1 VKRFDVVTIF
11 PEMFDALADH
21 GITRRALDEGRF
33 ELKTWDPRD
42 FTQDNYRRVDDRP
55 YGGGPGMVM
64 LPGPLQAC
72 IEAAKAR
79 QQEAGVSSPHVVLMS
94 PQGERLGE
102 GLVNELASKEGLVV
116 IAGRYEGVDER
127 LVERVVD
134 REVSIGDYVT
144 SGGELPAMVMID
156 CIVRRLPGSLNDAES
171 AAQDSFA
178 VRSASLP
185 RGLLDTPHYTRPEEW
200 KGMKVPEVLLSG
212 NHAAIARWRRKQA
225 LGRTWRRRP
234 DLLDEKALSKEDRQL
249 LEEYRRELQAG
260 QQQQQ

>member
-64 LPGPLQAC
+64 LPGPLEAS
-72 IEAAKAR
+72 IEAARSR
-79 QQEAGVSSPHVVLMS
+79 QKEAGVSRPHVVLMS

-116 IAGRYEGVDER
+116 IAGRYEGIDER
-127 LVERVVD
+127 LVDKVVD

-171 AAQDSFA
+171 ASQDSF
-178 VRSASLP
+178 SA
-185 RGLLDTPHYTRPEEW
+185 GLLDWPHYTRPEEW
-200 KGMKVPEVLLSG
+200 KGAKVPDVLLSG

-225 LGRTWRRRP
+225 LGRTWQRRP
-234 DLLDEKALSKEDRQL
+234 DLIDEKALSKEDRQL
-249 LEEYRRELQAG
+249 LEEFRRE
-260 QQQQQ
+260 QQQAAQQQ

>member
-1 VKRFDVVTIF
+1 VKHFDVVTIF
-11 PEMFDALADH
+11 PEMLDALADH

-33 ELKTWDPRD
+33 EMKAWDPRD
-42 FTQDNYRRVDDRP
+42 FTQDSYRRVDDRP

-64 LPGPLQAC
+64 MPGPLEAC

-79 QQEAGVSSPHVVLMS
+79 QKAAGVERPQVVLMS

-102 GLVNELASKEGLVV
+102 DLVRELVAIEGLVV
-116 IAGRYEGVDER
+116 IAGRYEGLDER
-127 LVERVVD
+127 LVEKVVD

-156 CIVRRLPGSLNDAES
+156 CIVRRLPGSLNDEGSAE
-171 AAQDSFA
+171 QDSFA
-178 VRSASLP
+178 VQSASLP

-200 KGMKVPEVLLSG
+200 KGMKVPDVLLSG

-225 LGRTWRRRP
+225 LGRTWERRP
-234 DLLDEKALSKEDRQL
+234 ELIDEKSLAKDDRQL
-249 LEEYRRELQAG
+249 LEEYRREQQAA
-260 QQQQQ
+260 QQQQ

>member
-1 VKRFDVVTIF
+1 VKRFDVITIF
-11 PEMFDALADH
+11 PEMFDAVADH

-42 FTQDNYRRVDDRP
+42 FTQDSYRRVDDRP

-64 LPGPLQAC
+64 LPEPLAAC

-79 QQEAGVSSPHVVLMS
+79 QKEAGVERPHVVLMS

-102 GLVNELASKEGLVV
+102 ELVKELVSLDGLVV
-116 IAGRYEGVDER
+116 IAGRYEGIDER
-127 LVERVVD
+127 VVERVVD
-134 REVSIGDYVT
+134 REISIGDYVT

-171 AAQDSFA
+171 AEQDSFA

-200 KGMKVPEVLLSG
+200 KGLKVPEVLLSG

-225 LGRTWRRRP
+225 LGRTWDRRR
-234 DLLDEKALSKEDRQL
+234 DLLDEMALSKEDRQL
-249 LEEYRRELQAG
+249 LDEYRREQQAA
-260 QQQQQ
+260 QQQQ

>member
-1 VKRFDVVTIF
+1 MRFDVVTIF
-11 PEMFDALADH
+11 PEMFDAVADH

-42 FTQDNYRRVDDRP
+42 FTQDGYRRVDDRP

-64 LPGPLQAC
+64 LPGPLEAC

-79 QQEAGVSSPHVVLMS
+79 QKDAGVSSPRVVLMS

-102 GLVNELASKEGLVV
+102 ELVKELASMEGLVL
-116 IAGRYEGVDER
+116 IAGRYEGIDER
-127 LVERVVD
+127 LVGRVVD

-171 AAQDSFA
+171 ATQDSF
-178 VRSASLP
+178 SA
-185 RGLLDTPHYTRPEEW
+185 GLLDWPHYTRPEEW
-200 KGMKVPEVLLSG
+200 MGAKVPDVLLSG

-225 LGRTWRRRP
+225 LGRTWDRRP
-234 DLLDEKALSKEDRQL
+234 DLLDGKALSKEDQQL
-249 LEEYRRELQAG
+249 LDEYRRERQAA
-260 QQQQQ
+260 QQQQ

>member
-1 VKRFDVVTIF
+1 
-11 PEMFDALADH
+11 MFDAVADH

-64 LPGPLQAC
+64 LPGPLEAS
-72 IEAAKAR
+72 IEAAKSR
-79 QQEAGVSSPHVVLMS
+79 QKEAGVSRPHVVLMS

-102 GLVNELASKEGLVV
+102 GLVNELTSREGLVV
-116 IAGRYEGVDER
+116 IAGRYEGIDER

-171 AAQDSFA
+171 ASQDSF
-178 VRSASLP
+178 SA
-185 RGLLDTPHYTRPEEW
+185 GLLDWPHYTRPEEW
-200 KGMKVPEVLLSG
+200 KGAKVPDVLLSG

-225 LGRTWRRRP
+225 LGRTWQRRP

-249 LEEYRRELQAG
+249 LEEYRREQQAA
-260 QQQQQ
+260 QQQQ

>member
-1 VKRFDVVTIF
+1 VKRFDVITIF
-11 PEMFDALADH
+11 PDMFDALADH

-42 FTQDNYRRVDDRP
+42 FTQDSYRRVDDRP

-64 LPGPLQAC
+64 LPGPLEAC
-72 IEAAKAR
+72 IEAAGSR
-79 QQEAGVSSPHVVLMS
+79 QRQAGVTRPHVVLMS

-116 IAGRYEGVDER
+116 IAGRYEGIDER

-171 AAQDSFA
+171 AQQDSF
-178 VRSASLP
+178 SA
-185 RGLLDTPHYTRPEEW
+185 GLLDWPHYTRPEEW
-200 KGMKVPEVLLSG
+200 KGSKVPDVLLSG

-225 LGRTWRRRP
+225 LGRTWQRRP

-249 LEEYRRELQAG
+249 LDEFRRE
-260 QQQQQ
+260 QQQAAQQQ